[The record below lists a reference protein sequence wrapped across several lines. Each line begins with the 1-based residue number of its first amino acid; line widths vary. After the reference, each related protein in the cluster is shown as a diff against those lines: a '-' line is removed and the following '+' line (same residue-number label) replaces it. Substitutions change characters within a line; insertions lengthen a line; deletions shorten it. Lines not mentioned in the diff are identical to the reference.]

1 MILQMYNF
9 YVTIYLVKFMHKIGI
24 ICEYNPLHNGHLYQ
38 IKKIKETY
46 KDSLIIVCLSSCFM
60 QRGEA
65 SILNKWDKT
74 RLAIESGVDL
84 VLELPFAFATQYQDI
99 FAKGA
104 LTILNHLKIDTLVF
118 GSECDDVELLKNLAS
133 VQLKDESY
141 NYLVKRYL
149 DLGLNYPT
157 SLSKSLFDITGVK
170 LDKPN
175 DLLALA
181 YVKEIIKNN
190 YDIEPFSIRRT
201 SDYHNSNL
209 DSDIVSASTIRKLL
223 KDGVNVNNYLPY
235 NIYDYLSEIDED
247 KYFALLKYQIINNID
262 CLDKFQTVD
271 EGIENRI
278 IKYINM
284 VNSKEELILKVKSK
298 RYTYNKINRMFT
310 HILTNFTKEDAKD
323 LEIEYLRVLGFNTR
337 GKNYLNKIKKDIG
350 IPIINKYIP
359 NMYKCLDIEFR
370 VSLIYSLI
378 LKDKGDDFL
387 KREYRNK
394 PVIYD

>member
-24 ICEYNPLHNGHLYQ
+24 ICEYNPFHNGHLYQ

-118 GSECDDVELLKNLAS
+118 GSECNDIELLKNLAS
-133 VQLKDESY
+133 IQLKDESY

-157 SLSKSLFDITGVK
+157 SLSKALFDISGVK

-181 YVKEIIKNN
+181 YIKEIIKNN
-190 YDIEPFSIRRT
+190 YDIKPFSIRRT

-247 KYFALLKYQIINNID
+247 KYFALLKYQIINNVD

-359 NMYKCLDIEFR
+359 NMYKSLDIEFR

>member
-247 KYFALLKYQIINNID
+247 KYFALLKYQIINNVD

-310 HILTNFTKEDAKD
+310 HILTNFTKEDAKN

-337 GKNYLNKIKKDIG
+337 GKNYLNKIKKDID

>member
-1 MILQMYNF
+1 
-9 YVTIYLVKFMHKIGI
+9 MHKIGI

-118 GSECDDVELLKNLAS
+118 GSECNDIELLKNLAS
-133 VQLKDESY
+133 VQLKDDGY
-141 NYLVKRYL
+141 NHLVKRYL

-157 SLSKSLFDITGVK
+157 SLSKALFDISGVK

-181 YVKEIIKNN
+181 YIKEIIKNN

-337 GKNYLNKIKKDIG
+337 GKNYLNKIKKDID

>member
-1 MILQMYNF
+1 
-9 YVTIYLVKFMHKIGI
+9 MHKIGI
-24 ICEYNPLHNGHLYQ
+24 ICEYNPFHNGHLYQ

-104 LTILNHLKIDTLVF
+104 LTILNHLKIDTLIF
-118 GSECDDVELLKNLAS
+118 GSECDDIELLNNLAS
-133 VQLKDESY
+133 VQLKDDGY

-157 SLSKSLFDITGVK
+157 SLSKALFDITGVK

-359 NMYKCLDIEFR
+359 NMYKSLDIEFK

>member
-1 MILQMYNF
+1 
-9 YVTIYLVKFMHKIGI
+9 MHKIGI

-118 GSECDDVELLKNLAS
+118 GSECNDIELLKNLAS
-133 VQLKDESY
+133 IQLKDESY

-157 SLSKSLFDITGVK
+157 SLSKALFDISGVK

-247 KYFALLKYQIINNID
+247 KYFALLKYQIINNVD

-310 HILTNFTKEDAKD
+310 HILTNFTKEDAKN

-337 GKNYLNKIKKDIG
+337 GKNYLNKIKKDID

>member
-1 MILQMYNF
+1 
-9 YVTIYLVKFMHKIGI
+9 MHKIGI
-24 ICEYNPLHNGHLYQ
+24 ICEYNPFHNGHLYQ

-118 GSECDDVELLKNLAS
+118 GSECNDIELLNNLAS
-133 VQLKDESY
+133 IQLKDDGY
-141 NYLVKRYL
+141 NHLVKRYL

-157 SLSKSLFDITGVK
+157 SLSKALFDITGVK

-359 NMYKCLDIEFR
+359 NMYKSLDIEFK

>member
-1 MILQMYNF
+1 
-9 YVTIYLVKFMHKIGI
+9 MHKIGI
-24 ICEYNPLHNGHLYQ
+24 ICEYNPFHNGHLYQ

-157 SLSKSLFDITGVK
+157 SLSKALFDISGVK

-323 LEIEYLRVLGFNTR
+323 LEIEYLRALGFNTR

-359 NMYKCLDIEFR
+359 NMYKSLDIEFR

>member
-1 MILQMYNF
+1 
-9 YVTIYLVKFMHKIGI
+9 MHKIGI

-133 VQLKDESY
+133 VQLKDDGY

-157 SLSKSLFDITGVK
+157 SLSKALFDITGVK

-247 KYFALLKYQIINNID
+247 KYFALLKYQIINNVD

-284 VNSKEELILKVKSK
+284 VNSKEKLILKVKSK

-337 GKNYLNKIKKDIG
+337 GKNYLNKIKKDID

>member
-1 MILQMYNF
+1 
-9 YVTIYLVKFMHKIGI
+9 MHKIGI
-24 ICEYNPLHNGHLYQ
+24 ICEYNPFHNGHLYQ

-99 FAKGA
+99 FARGA

-118 GSECDDVELLKNLAS
+118 GSECDDVELLNNLAS
-133 VQLKDESY
+133 IQLKDDGY

-157 SLSKSLFDITGVK
+157 SLSKALFDISGVK

-181 YVKEIIKNN
+181 YIKEIIKNN
-190 YDIEPFSIRRT
+190 YDIKPFSIRRT

-359 NMYKCLDIEFR
+359 NMYKSLDIEFR

>member
-24 ICEYNPLHNGHLYQ
+24 ICEYNPFHNGHLYQ

-118 GSECDDVELLKNLAS
+118 GSECNDIELLKNLAS
-133 VQLKDESY
+133 IQLKDESY

-157 SLSKSLFDITGVK
+157 SLSKALFDITGVK

-181 YVKEIIKNN
+181 YIKEIIKNN

-310 HILTNFTKEDAKD
+310 HILTNFTKEDAKN

>member
-1 MILQMYNF
+1 
-9 YVTIYLVKFMHKIGI
+9 MHKIGI
-24 ICEYNPLHNGHLYQ
+24 ICEYNPFHNGHLYQ

-118 GSECDDVELLKNLAS
+118 GSECNDIELLKNLAS

-157 SLSKSLFDITGVK
+157 SLSKALFDITGVK

-181 YVKEIIKNN
+181 YIKEIIKNN
-190 YDIEPFSIRRT
+190 YDIKPFSIRRT

-284 VNSKEELILKVKSK
+284 VNSKEKLILKVKSK

-337 GKNYLNKIKKDIG
+337 GKNYLNKIKKDID

>member
-1 MILQMYNF
+1 
-9 YVTIYLVKFMHKIGI
+9 MHKIGI
-24 ICEYNPLHNGHLYQ
+24 ICEYNPFHNGHLYQ

-118 GSECDDVELLKNLAS
+118 GSECDDVELLNNLAS
-133 VQLKDESY
+133 IQLKDESY

-157 SLSKSLFDITGVK
+157 SLSKALFDISGVK

-359 NMYKCLDIEFR
+359 NMYKSLDIEFR

>member
-1 MILQMYNF
+1 
-9 YVTIYLVKFMHKIGI
+9 MHKIGI
-24 ICEYNPLHNGHLYQ
+24 ICEYNPFHNGHLYQ

-118 GSECDDVELLKNLAS
+118 GSECNDIELLKNLAS
-133 VQLKDESY
+133 IQLKDESY

-157 SLSKSLFDITGVK
+157 SLSKALFDISGVK

-359 NMYKCLDIEFR
+359 NMYKSLDIEFR

>member
-1 MILQMYNF
+1 
-9 YVTIYLVKFMHKIGI
+9 MHKIGI
-24 ICEYNPLHNGHLYQ
+24 ICEYNPFHNGHLYQ

-118 GSECDDVELLKNLAS
+118 GSECNDIELLKNLAS
-133 VQLKDESY
+133 IQLKDESY

-157 SLSKSLFDITGVK
+157 SLSKALFDISGVK

-323 LEIEYLRVLGFNTR
+323 LEIEYLRVLGFNIR
-337 GKNYLNKIKKDIG
+337 GKNYLNKIKKEIG

-359 NMYKCLDIEFR
+359 NMYKSLDIEFR

>member
-1 MILQMYNF
+1 
-9 YVTIYLVKFMHKIGI
+9 MHKIGI
-24 ICEYNPLHNGHLYQ
+24 ICEYNPFHNGHLYQ

-157 SLSKSLFDITGVK
+157 SLSKALFDITGVK

-284 VNSKEELILKVKSK
+284 VNSKEKLILKVKSK

-310 HILTNFTKEDAKD
+310 HILTNFTKEDAKN

-337 GKNYLNKIKKDIG
+337 GKNYLNKIKKEIG

-359 NMYKCLDIEFR
+359 NMYKSLDIEFR

>member
-24 ICEYNPLHNGHLYQ
+24 ICEYNPFHNGHLYQ

-157 SLSKSLFDITGVK
+157 SLSKALFDITGVK

-247 KYFALLKYQIINNID
+247 KYFALLKYQIINNVD

-337 GKNYLNKIKKDIG
+337 GKNYLNKIKKDID

>member
-1 MILQMYNF
+1 
-9 YVTIYLVKFMHKIGI
+9 MHKIGI
-24 ICEYNPLHNGHLYQ
+24 ICEYNPFHNGHLYQ

-118 GSECDDVELLKNLAS
+118 GSECNDIELLKNLAS
-133 VQLKDESY
+133 IQLKDESY

-157 SLSKSLFDITGVK
+157 SLSKALFDITGVK

-310 HILTNFTKEDAKD
+310 HILTNFTKEDAKN

-337 GKNYLNKIKKDIG
+337 GKNYLNKIKKDID

>member
-24 ICEYNPLHNGHLYQ
+24 ICEYNPFHNGHLYQ

-104 LTILNHLKIDTLVF
+104 LTILNHLKIDTLIF
-118 GSECDDVELLKNLAS
+118 GSECNDIELLKNLAS
-133 VQLKDESY
+133 VQLKDDGY

-157 SLSKSLFDITGVK
+157 SLSKALFDISGVK

-310 HILTNFTKEDAKD
+310 HILTNFTKEDAKN

-337 GKNYLNKIKKDIG
+337 GKNYLNKIKKDID

>member
-1 MILQMYNF
+1 
-9 YVTIYLVKFMHKIGI
+9 MHKIGI
-24 ICEYNPLHNGHLYQ
+24 ICEYNPFHNGHLYQ

-133 VQLKDESY
+133 IQLKDDGY
-141 NYLVKRYL
+141 NHLVKRYL

-157 SLSKSLFDITGVK
+157 SLSKALFDISGVK

-181 YVKEIIKNN
+181 YIKEIIKNN

-359 NMYKCLDIEFR
+359 NMYKSLDIEFR

>member
-118 GSECDDVELLKNLAS
+118 GSECNDIELLKNLAS
-133 VQLKDESY
+133 IQLKDDGY
-141 NYLVKRYL
+141 NHLVKRYL

-157 SLSKSLFDITGVK
+157 SLSKALFDITGVK

-175 DLLALA
+175 DILALA
-181 YVKEIIKNN
+181 YVKEIINNN

-310 HILTNFTKEDAKD
+310 HILTNFTKEDAKN

-337 GKNYLNKIKKDIG
+337 GKNYLNKIKKDID

>member
-24 ICEYNPLHNGHLYQ
+24 ICEYNPFHNGHLYQ

-118 GSECDDVELLKNLAS
+118 GSECNDIELLKNLAS

-157 SLSKSLFDITGVK
+157 SLSKALFDITGVK

-337 GKNYLNKIKKDIG
+337 GKNYLNKIKKEIG

-359 NMYKCLDIEFR
+359 NMYKSLDIEFR

>member
-1 MILQMYNF
+1 
-9 YVTIYLVKFMHKIGI
+9 MHKIGI

-118 GSECDDVELLKNLAS
+118 GSECNDIELLKNLAS

-157 SLSKSLFDITGVK
+157 SLSKALFDISGVK

-181 YVKEIIKNN
+181 YIKEIIKNN
-190 YDIEPFSIRRT
+190 YDIKPFSIRRT

-310 HILTNFTKEDAKD
+310 HILTNFTKEDAKN

-337 GKNYLNKIKKDIG
+337 GKNYLNKIKKDID

>member
-1 MILQMYNF
+1 
-9 YVTIYLVKFMHKIGI
+9 MHKIGI

-118 GSECDDVELLKNLAS
+118 GSECNDIELLKNLAS
-133 VQLKDESY
+133 IQLKDESY

-157 SLSKSLFDITGVK
+157 SLSKALFDISGVK

-181 YVKEIIKNN
+181 YIKEIIKNN

-284 VNSKEELILKVKSK
+284 VNSKEKLILKVKSK

-310 HILTNFTKEDAKD
+310 HILTNFTKEDAKN

-337 GKNYLNKIKKDIG
+337 GKNYLNKIKKDID

>member
-24 ICEYNPLHNGHLYQ
+24 ICEYNPFHNGHLYQ

-118 GSECDDVELLKNLAS
+118 GSECNDIELLKNLAS
-133 VQLKDESY
+133 IQLKDESY

-157 SLSKSLFDITGVK
+157 SLSKALFDITGVK

-284 VNSKEELILKVKSK
+284 VNSKEKLILKVKSK

-310 HILTNFTKEDAKD
+310 HILTNFTKEDAKN

>member
-1 MILQMYNF
+1 
-9 YVTIYLVKFMHKIGI
+9 MHKIGI
-24 ICEYNPLHNGHLYQ
+24 ICEYNPFHNGHLYQ

-118 GSECDDVELLKNLAS
+118 GSECNDIELLNNLAS
-133 VQLKDESY
+133 IQLKDDGY
-141 NYLVKRYL
+141 NHLVKRYL

-157 SLSKSLFDITGVK
+157 SLSKALFDISGVK

-181 YVKEIIKNN
+181 YIKEIIKNN

-247 KYFALLKYQIINNID
+247 KYFALLKYQIINNVD

-310 HILTNFTKEDAKD
+310 HILTNFTKEDAKN

-337 GKNYLNKIKKDIG
+337 GKNYLNKIKKDID

>member
-1 MILQMYNF
+1 
-9 YVTIYLVKFMHKIGI
+9 MHKIGI
-24 ICEYNPLHNGHLYQ
+24 ICEYNPFHNGHLYQ

-157 SLSKSLFDITGVK
+157 SLSKVLFDISGVK

-359 NMYKCLDIEFR
+359 NMYKSLDIEFR

>member
-1 MILQMYNF
+1 
-9 YVTIYLVKFMHKIGI
+9 MHKIGI
-24 ICEYNPLHNGHLYQ
+24 ICEYNPFHNGHLYQ

-118 GSECDDVELLKNLAS
+118 GSECNDIELLKNLAS

-157 SLSKSLFDITGVK
+157 SLSKALFDITGVK

-247 KYFALLKYQIINNID
+247 KYFALLKYQIINNVD

-310 HILTNFTKEDAKD
+310 HILTNFTKEDAKN

-359 NMYKCLDIEFR
+359 NMYKSLDIEFR

>member
-1 MILQMYNF
+1 
-9 YVTIYLVKFMHKIGI
+9 MHKIGI
-24 ICEYNPLHNGHLYQ
+24 ICEYNPFHNGHLYQ

-118 GSECDDVELLKNLAS
+118 GSECNDIELLNNLAS
-133 VQLKDESY
+133 IQLKDESY
-141 NYLVKRYL
+141 NHLVKRYL

-157 SLSKSLFDITGVK
+157 SLSKALFDISGVK

-181 YVKEIIKNN
+181 YIKEIIKNN
-190 YDIEPFSIRRT
+190 YDIKPFSIRRT

-284 VNSKEELILKVKSK
+284 VNSKEELILKIKSK

-359 NMYKCLDIEFR
+359 NMYKSLDIEFR

>member
-118 GSECDDVELLKNLAS
+118 GSECNDIELLNNLAS
-133 VQLKDESY
+133 IQLKDDGY
-141 NYLVKRYL
+141 NHLVKRYL

-157 SLSKSLFDITGVK
+157 SLSKALFDITGVK

-310 HILTNFTKEDAKD
+310 HILTNFTKEDAKN

-337 GKNYLNKIKKDIG
+337 GKNYLNKIKKEIG

-387 KREYRNK
+387 KR
-394 PVIYD
+394 

>member
-118 GSECDDVELLKNLAS
+118 GSECNDIELLKNLAS

-157 SLSKSLFDITGVK
+157 SLSKALFDITGVK

-181 YVKEIIKNN
+181 YIKEIIKNN
-190 YDIEPFSIRRT
+190 YDIKPFSIRRT

-247 KYFALLKYQIINNID
+247 KYFALLKYQIINNVD

-359 NMYKCLDIEFR
+359 NMYKSLDIEFR

>member
-1 MILQMYNF
+1 
-9 YVTIYLVKFMHKIGI
+9 MHKIGI
-24 ICEYNPLHNGHLYQ
+24 ICEYNPFHNGHLYQ

-133 VQLKDESY
+133 VQLKDDGY

-310 HILTNFTKEDAKD
+310 HILTNFTKEDAKN

-337 GKNYLNKIKKDIG
+337 GKNYLNKIKKDID

>member
-1 MILQMYNF
+1 
-9 YVTIYLVKFMHKIGI
+9 MHKIGI
-24 ICEYNPLHNGHLYQ
+24 ICEYNPFHNGHLYQ

-118 GSECDDVELLKNLAS
+118 GSECNDIELLKNLAS

-157 SLSKSLFDITGVK
+157 SLSKALFDISGVK

-310 HILTNFTKEDAKD
+310 HILTNFTKEDAKN

-337 GKNYLNKIKKDIG
+337 GKNYLNKIKKDID

>member
-1 MILQMYNF
+1 
-9 YVTIYLVKFMHKIGI
+9 MHKIGI
-24 ICEYNPLHNGHLYQ
+24 ICEYNPFHNGHLYQ

-133 VQLKDESY
+133 VQLKDDGY
-141 NYLVKRYL
+141 NHLVKRYL

-157 SLSKSLFDITGVK
+157 SLSKALFDISGVK

-181 YVKEIIKNN
+181 YIKEIIKNN

-247 KYFALLKYQIINNID
+247 KYFALLKYQIINNVD

-359 NMYKCLDIEFR
+359 NMYKSLDIEFR

>member
-1 MILQMYNF
+1 
-9 YVTIYLVKFMHKIGI
+9 MHKIGI
-24 ICEYNPLHNGHLYQ
+24 ICEYNPFHNGHLYQ

-337 GKNYLNKIKKDIG
+337 GKNYLNKIKKDID

>member
-24 ICEYNPLHNGHLYQ
+24 ICEYNPFHNGHLYQ

-118 GSECDDVELLKNLAS
+118 GSECNDIELLNNLAS
-133 VQLKDESY
+133 IQLKDDGY
-141 NYLVKRYL
+141 NHLVKRYL

-157 SLSKSLFDITGVK
+157 SLSKALFDISGVK

-181 YVKEIIKNN
+181 YIKEIIKNN
-190 YDIEPFSIRRT
+190 YDIKPFSIRRT

-337 GKNYLNKIKKDIG
+337 GKNYLNKIKKEIG

-359 NMYKCLDIEFR
+359 NMYKSLDIEFR

>member
-1 MILQMYNF
+1 
-9 YVTIYLVKFMHKIGI
+9 MHKIGI
-24 ICEYNPLHNGHLYQ
+24 ICEYNPFHNGHLYQ

-74 RLAIESGVDL
+74 RLAIESRVDL

-118 GSECDDVELLKNLAS
+118 GSECNDIELLNNLAS
-133 VQLKDESY
+133 IQLKDDGY
-141 NYLVKRYL
+141 NHLVKRYL

-157 SLSKSLFDITGVK
+157 SLSKALFDITGVK

-190 YDIEPFSIRRT
+190 YDIEPFS
-201 SDYHNSNL
+201 YHNSNL

-310 HILTNFTKEDAKD
+310 HILTNFTKEDAKN

-337 GKNYLNKIKKDIG
+337 GKNYLNKIKKDID

>member
-1 MILQMYNF
+1 
-9 YVTIYLVKFMHKIGI
+9 MHKIGI
-24 ICEYNPLHNGHLYQ
+24 ICEYNPFHNGHLYQ

-118 GSECDDVELLKNLAS
+118 GSECNDIELLKNLAS

-157 SLSKSLFDITGVK
+157 SLSKALFDITGVK

-181 YVKEIIKNN
+181 YIKEIIKNN
-190 YDIEPFSIRRT
+190 YDIKPFSIRRT

-310 HILTNFTKEDAKD
+310 HILTNFTKEDAKN

-337 GKNYLNKIKKDIG
+337 GKNYLNKIKKEIG

-359 NMYKCLDIEFR
+359 NMYKSLDIEFR